1 MPHYR
6 TRTTTAAP
14 LPCRI
19 FSAIFLEFP
28 LEIYH
33 LTALHIAFLHSDLGN
48 LRLVILTHLMWFR
61 FPFISFTCFLH
72 AGRISESVDI
82 FDNNTHRVLR
92 IRFNQS
98 LTAFCNPVCLG
109 FLEQRDWSS
118 GSLALTVPHIGL
130 AHCAY
135 TLISNT
141 HAFPSCSVPLDL
153 SATGKTANQLDFS
166 LIAVPLPAV
175 SVRPYGRTSKK
186 PLISPST
193 NHFTPVKQTC
203 TWLNAVWQLWLGLK
217 PLLRS

>member
-1 MPHYR
+1 MLHYR

-166 LIAVPLPAV
+166 LIQYRFRRCQYALTDAHQ
-175 SVRPYGRTSKK
+175 RTLEYHPQCKSMLFV
-186 PLISPST
+186 LICCL
-193 NHFTPVKQTC
+193 QD
-203 TWLNAVWQLWLGLK
+203 
-217 PLLRS
+217 

>member
-1 MPHYR
+1 MRDYR

-166 LIAVPLPAV
+166 LIQ
-175 SVRPYGRTSKK
+175 YGRTSKK
-186 PLISPST
+186 PLISMST
-193 NHFTPVKQTC
+193 TKC
-203 TWLNAVWQLWLGLK
+203 
-217 PLLRS
+217 RCCRCIMR

>member
-1 MPHYR
+1 M
-6 TRTTTAAP
+6 AAP

-19 FSAIFLEFP
+19 FSAIFLEFS

-33 LTALHIAFLHSDLGN
+33 LAALHIAFLRSDLGN

-98 LTAFCNPVCLG
+98 LTAFCNPVCLS

-118 GSLALTVPHIGL
+118 GSLALTMPHIGL

-166 LIAVPLPAV
+166 LIQYRFRWCQYALTDAHQ
-175 SVRPYGRTSKK
+175 R
-186 PLISPST
+186 
-193 NHFTPVKQTC
+193 N
-203 TWLNAVWQLWLGLK
+203 
-217 PLLRS
+217 LLCQYPQHTIVLCAEC